1 MATGE
6 GARGAAALLARAELR
21 GGARPEMAILGLP
34 GVKKDEI
41 WVGKHL
47 LGAGDPHVASE
58 RRCGAGKGLLDGEG
72 GSVAKGLAGVSGVW
86 PLRCAKGEYN

>member
-1 MATGE
+1 MNSDRAAQVVW
-6 GARGAAALLARAELR
+6 ARGTAALVTEVELP
-21 GGARPEMAILGLP
+21 GGAAPEVAKLGLP

-72 GSVAKGLAGVSGVW
+72 GPAATKLAEA
-86 PLRCAKGEYN
+86 RCLGT

>member
-1 MATGE
+1 MIADRMDQDERGRRRQRGVTGV
-6 GARGAAALLARAELR
+6 ELR
-21 GGARPEMAILGLP
+21 GGAAPEMAILGLP

-47 LGAGDPHVASE
+47 LGAGDPHIALE

-72 GSVAKGLAGVSGVW
+72 GSAATELAGA
-86 PLRCAKGEYN
+86 RCLGT

>member
-1 MATGE
+1 MF
-6 GARGAAALLARAELR
+6 GARGTAALVAEVELR
-21 GGARPEMAILGLP
+21 GGAAPEVANLGLP

-47 LGAGDPHVASE
+47 LGMGDPHVASE

-72 GSVAKGLAGVSGVW
+72 GSAATDLTGARVYMKLGLGFG
-86 PLRCAKGEYN
+86 

>member
-1 MATGE
+1 MNSDRAAQDVW
-6 GARGAAALLARAELR
+6 ARGTAALVAGVELR
-21 GGARPEMAILGLP
+21 GGAAPEVANLGLP

-72 GSVAKGLAGVSGVW
+72 GSAATELAGA
-86 PLRCAKGEYN
+86 RCLGT